1 MQMLSCSR
9 PSLRQD
15 QPRHSRHL
23 SLRSKRVSLLNCFEF
38 LLGSNCFGKARLED
52 FTFSQRSIEK
62 QH

>member
-38 LLGSNCFGKARLED
+38 LLGSNFSERLEGRLD
-52 FTFSQRSIEK
+52 FLPTVY
-62 QH
+62 